1 MVVQCVGYDGNV
13 DILED
18 LNLWKVQLLQAVFR
32 GKGNMNKM
40 EMALDPNDLTMVMW
54 LFNHI

>member
-1 MVVQCVGYDGNV
+1 MVVRCVGYDGNV

-18 LNLWKVQLLQAVFR
+18 LTSERSSFCRQCSEVKEIWT
-32 GKGNMNKM
+32 M